1 MLSFLMTIGNE
12 EDRAFMA
19 ALYRKHQHFML
30 RIARKYTNNHAD
42 AEDVVQEVFLK
53 LLTGRPAFRD
63 AEHEKAWLIRVTLN
77 RAADIRR
84 KRRHVTLSL
93 DEVKE
98 QAKNDNTSVVLPAIR
113 SLPHKYSAVL
123 HLYYY
128 EGYNTE
134 EIAKMLAMPK
144 GTVTTRLSRGRNMLK
159 DILKED

>member
-1 MLSFLMTIGNE
+1 MEDSEELCRIFNQYGKMLL
-12 EDRAFMA
+12 RLA
-19 ALYRKHQHFML
+19 ATRLDS
-30 RIARKYTNNHAD
+30 TAD
-42 AEDVVQEVFLK
+42 AEDCVQDVFISFLSRK
-53 LLTGRPAFRD
+53 ISFRD
-63 AEHEKAWLIRVTLN
+63 TEHEKAWLIRVTLN

-84 KRRHVTLSL
+84 KSRHVSLSL

-113 SLPHKYSAVL
+113 SLPDKYSAVL

-128 EGYNTE
+128 EDYNTE
-134 EIAKMLAMPK
+134 EIAKILALPK